1 VGDRVLENATAIKV
15 ALNLW
20 LLGSCLKNSKN
31 ETHRPQSTSLGSTG
45 LGTTALGTTALGALL
60 WGDVA

>member
-1 VGDRVLENATAIKV
+1 MSLRKKEISQLERGDGILENAMAIKV

-31 ETHRPQSTSLGSTG
+31 EVHRPQSTG
-45 LGTTALGTTALGALL
+45 LG
-60 WGDVA
+60 DVS